1 MTRGYTK
8 RGQGAA
14 CDGTGIADRFARYHP
29 APMKHNWII
38 AIVFVV
44 GCATG
49 GVAAQLV
56 VPPVRAGT
64 VPTRWEY
71 HCSGADSADD
81 GGVTLTL
88 NKLGAE
94 GWELASM
101 APVLGRNHTY
111 LACVKRAL
119 P

>member
-1 MTRGYTK
+1 
-8 RGQGAA
+8 
-14 CDGTGIADRFARYHP
+14 
-29 APMKHNWII
+29 MKHHGII

-64 VPTRWEY
+64 APTRWEY
-71 HCSGADSADD
+71 QCAAVDYPDADIGA
-81 GGVTLTL
+81 TL

-101 APVLGRNHTY
+101 APRAVRGSIVGYMLCT
-111 LACVKRAL
+111 KRAL

>member
-1 MTRGYTK
+1 
-8 RGQGAA
+8 
-14 CDGTGIADRFARYHP
+14 
-29 APMKHNWII
+29 MKHNAII

-64 VPTRWEY
+64 SPTRWEY
-71 HCSGADSADD
+71 KCVKVDD
-81 GGVTLTL
+81 PDEESVSTL

-94 GWELASM
+94 GWEITTMTHSGHGVYM
-101 APVLGRNHTY
+101 FCT
-111 LACVKRAL
+111 KRAL

>member
-1 MTRGYTK
+1 
-8 RGQGAA
+8 
-14 CDGTGIADRFARYHP
+14 
-29 APMKHNWII
+29 MKHNGII

-64 VPTRWEY
+64 APTRWEY
-71 HCSGADSADD
+71 HCTTVGA
-81 GGVTLTL
+81 GGGRVTPTL
-88 NKLGAE
+88 NQLGAE
-94 GWELASM
+94 GWELAGMVSQESTG
-101 APVLGRNHTY
+101 AGYGGTEGYTLCT
-111 LACVKRAL
+111 KRAL

>member
-1 MTRGYTK
+1 
-8 RGQGAA
+8 
-14 CDGTGIADRFARYHP
+14 
-29 APMKHNWII
+29 
-38 AIVFVV
+38 VFVV

-64 VPTRWEY
+64 SPTRWEY
-71 HCSGADSADD
+71 QCAQAEYDAD
-81 GGVTLTL
+81 GGVTAKL

-94 GWELASM
+94 GWELVSM
-101 APVLGRNHTY
+101 AQVALKEKYVVCT
-111 LACVKRAL
+111 KRAL

>member
-1 MTRGYTK
+1 
-8 RGQGAA
+8 
-14 CDGTGIADRFARYHP
+14 
-29 APMKHNWII
+29 MKHNGIL

-49 GVAAQLV
+49 GVAAQRV

-64 VPTRWEY
+64 SPTRWEY
-71 HCSGADSADD
+71 QCLRI
-81 GGVTLTL
+81 GGGTVTSTL
-88 NKLGAE
+88 NQLGAQ

-101 APVLGRNHTY
+101 VPAHADREVLGAGNYEVDAYT
-111 LACVKRAL
+111 LCTKRAL